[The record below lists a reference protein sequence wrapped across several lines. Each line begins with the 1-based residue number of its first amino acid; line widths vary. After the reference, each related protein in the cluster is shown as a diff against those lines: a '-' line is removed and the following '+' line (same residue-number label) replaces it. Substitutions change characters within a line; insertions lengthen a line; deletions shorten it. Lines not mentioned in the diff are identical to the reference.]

1 MEGEKK
7 RGRVPAGGRGGGPGR
22 QPAAATAASACGL
35 LRETRPPAPSGQSG
49 RPGAVSFALYP
60 QAHEGKRVDDSPAA
74 IMPPPDYGWPTP
86 PCWKKEGEPERRF
99 KEDHRGRMTCPS
111 RQLFFFSSPSDRR

>member
-35 LRETRPPAPSGQSG
+35 LRETRPPARGQSG

-74 IMPPPDYGWPTP
+74 IMVSFGLFTSDNLTVNYGVKQSQFTKPTS
-86 PCWKKEGEPERRF
+86 EPRSSDSEESNETF
-99 KEDHRGRMTCPS
+99 DHAIR
-111 RQLFFFSSPSDRR
+111 